1 MAYMQKHRIDGISIL
16 LSLVLLTSCAY
27 VDDLPKDETMESAAE
42 ITNTFQERLAG
53 IYKTHSEENGETIM
67 QIYRIQELLIAEV
80 EEEYAAY
87 YAMEWIP
94 EHSQEEVTDVNR
106 EEFTVYT
113 FSGFSNEGA
122 YRDNTSHITVTLNE
136 TGLEIEEEDGN
147 TTSYI
152 CDEEIEP
159 IHNPERYRDLFGNV
173 SDCALT
179 GHWSAV
185 LAEGYAL
192 YLRIDADG
200 TMLWSCKKTGQPVT
214 VYIGIASAE
223 QDTGIMQV
231 MAEKVGWAQMPWLF
245 ELQYSIG
252 AGGSLIL
259 TNTETNGMLPADHAI
274 QFEKVTE
281 QE

>member
-1 MAYMQKHRIDGISIL
+1 MAYMQKHRIHGISIL

-27 VDDLPKDETMESAAE
+27 AVDLPKDETTESAAE
-42 ITNTFQERLAG
+42 ITNTFQERLVG
-53 IYKTHSEENGETIM
+53 IYKTYSEENGETIM

-113 FSGFSNEGA
+113 FSGFSNNGE
-122 YRDNTSHITVTLNE
+122 YWKSVKHITVTLHE
-136 TGLEIEEEDGN
+136 TGFEMADEDGN
-147 TTSYI
+147 VTVYMR
-152 CDEEIEP
+152 DNMIEP
-159 IHNPERYRDLFGNV
+159 LHRPERYTELFQNTADNAFVGQWRA
-173 SDCALT
+173 SED
-179 GHWSAV
+179 
-185 LAEGYAL
+185 GYAMF
-192 YLRIDADG
+192 LRIDADG
-200 TMLWSCKKTGQPVT
+200 TMLWNCKKTGQPVT

-245 ELQYSIG
+245 EFQYSIEED
-252 AGGSLIL
+252 GSLIL

-274 QFEKVTE
+274 RFEKVT
-281 QE
+281 